1 MNIECYSEE
10 SDDDDEADTAE
21 VSVEYMDQL
30 TPGSLHV
37 SNHTLSRHVNIKTAN
52 HKSVKRQALT
62 PLFIV
67 VYKFLFMY

>member
-37 SNHTLSRHVNIKTAN
+37 SNHALSRHVNIN
-52 HKSVKRQALT
+52 RLLT
-62 PLFIV
+62 IKVLSDRI
-67 VYKFLFMY
+67 